1 VADNRTEKATPK
13 RRDEA
18 RKKGQ
23 VARSTDLTSAAVLV
37 GGLAALVVT
46 APTMLNRFADV
57 VRVGLSQSGNTHLAD
72 RAGMGGLVTW
82 SLTSTVEIAAPVA
95 LAAAAAAILA
105 NMLQSRPQI
114 TAQAIKP
121 QWSKINPKTG
131 IKRLVGTKALFDAGK
146 TMTKTAVV
154 GVAAFIAIWP
164 RLTSLGQLAGATPGQ
179 ILIQLAGAVMT
190 LVIYVCSAFVL
201 VGMIDFAWQR
211 YQNEKS
217 MKMTKEE
224 VRQESRQADI
234 APEVRGAIRRRRFAA
249 ARKRMIADVATADV
263 VVTNPTHFAVAL
275 RYDGTR
281 PAPEVVAKGVDLV
294 AAAIRKAAEDAS
306 VPVLQNPMLAR
317 ALHREVE
324 IGQMIPDEF
333 FAAVAE
339 VLAFVFRHA
348 GRRRRTA

>member
-1 VADNRTEKATPK
+1 MADNRTEKATPK

-37 GGLAALVVT
+37 GGLAALVIT

-82 SLTSTVEIAAPVA
+82 SLTSIVGIAAPVA
-95 LAAAAAAILA
+95 LAAAGAGLVA
-105 NMLQSRPQI
+105 NLVQSRPQL

-146 TMTKTAVV
+146 TITKTGVV
-154 GVAAFIAIWP
+154 GVAAFVAIWP
-164 RLTSLGQLAGATPGQ
+164 RLTTLGQLAGATPGQ
-179 ILIQLAGAVMT
+179 ILLQLASAVMT
-190 LVIYVCSAFVL
+190 LAMYVCFAFML
-201 VGMIDFAWQR
+201 VGLIDFGWQR

-224 VRQESRQADI
+224 VRQESRQSDI

-306 VPVLQNPMLAR
+306 VPVLANPVLAR

-348 GRRRRTA
+348 GRRRRAA